1 MIALSGIVVRN
12 SLILVEYITQA
23 RNEGMPF
30 QEALLQAGTARM
42 RPVLLTAGTTL
53 PGNLVITLDPV
64 FSGLTIAIIFGI
76 LTSTVVTLFVVP
88 AIYYL
93 VYATPEQN

>member
-42 RPVLLTAGTTL
+42 RPVLLTAGTHVAGQSCHHVR
-53 PGNLVITLDPV
+53 PGFQRLDDCYN
-64 FSGLTIAIIFGI
+64 FRNSDIHCG
-76 LTSTVVTLFVVP
+76 
-88 AIYYL
+88 YL
-93 VYATPEQN
+93 VCRAGHLLFGLCDT